1 MLPSLQS
8 GAVRHRFFQP
18 KTSDS
23 QAQSAPKSTRMK
35 VLFFTA
41 SLGGGGAEMHLLR
54 VVNALD
60 RSGFEPLV
68 AVAQSGGS
76 YETALAE
83 DVPVYGLNPTGI
95 RSSTVRMMRS
105 VRPLRQLIQAHRP
118 DLVCSVMDHANVAA
132 ILACRGLP
140 QRPRLV
146 VCTQNS
152 PLAQYGR
159 TWHPLDRLTLGA
171 IARLY
176 PQADRIV
183 ALSEGVAAEVQGL
196 VNPPRT
202 SHLTPIEV
210 IYNAGVDGAVQRGG
224 REGLI
229 LRQGQ
234 TPRLP
239 LLVACGRL
247 HPQKGYPYL
256 LEALALVRQT
266 LPVQLWIV
274 GEGSLRPSLER
285 QIQDLGLTHAVQ
297 LLGFRA
303 NPYQYM
309 AAADLFVLP
318 SLYEGFGNVIV
329 EAMAC
334 GTPVLATDCPHG
346 PAEILEQGKHGLLVP
361 PANAEALAQ
370 GILTVLQNPA
380 LREQYRRRGLT
391 RSQDFQAS
399 TIAHHYGQTFW
410 QTLNAT

>member
-1 MLPSLQS
+1 
-8 GAVRHRFFQP
+8 
-18 KTSDS
+18 
-23 QAQSAPKSTRMK
+23 
-35 VLFFTA
+35 
-41 SLGGGGAEMHLLR
+41 MHLLR

-60 RSGFEPLV
+60 RAVFLPLV
-68 AVAQSGGS
+68 AVAQAGGS
-76 YETALAE
+76 YESALAE
-83 DVPVYGLNPTGI
+83 DVPIYSLNPAGI
-95 RSSTVRMMRS
+95 SSSTVRMVRA

-118 DLVCSVMDHANVAA
+118 DLVCSVMDHANLVA
-132 ILACRGLP
+132 IFACRGLP

-159 TWHPLDRLTLGA
+159 GWHPLDRLVLEGM
-171 IARLY
+171 ARLY
-176 PQADRIV
+176 PQSDCIV
-183 ALSEGVAAEVQGL
+183 ALSKGVAAEVQGL

-202 SHLTPIEV
+202 SHSTPIEV
-210 IYNAGVDGAVQRGG
+210 IYNAGVDGAVKRGG
-224 REGLI
+224 QEGLM

-256 LEALALVRQT
+256 LEALARVRQT

-274 GEGSLRPSLER
+274 GEGPLRPALEH
-285 QIQDLGLTHAVQ
+285 QIQRLGLTHAVQ

-361 PANAEALAQ
+361 PANVDALAQ
-370 GILTVLQNPA
+370 GMLTILQDPA
-380 LREQYRRRGLT
+380 LREQYRRQGLA

-399 TIAHHYGQTFW
+399 TIARHYGHTFW

>member
-1 MLPSLQS
+1 
-8 GAVRHRFFQP
+8 
-18 KTSDS
+18 
-23 QAQSAPKSTRMK
+23 
-35 VLFFTA
+35 
-41 SLGGGGAEMHLLR
+41 MHLLR

-60 RSGFEPLV
+60 RVGFSPLV
-68 AVAQSGGS
+68 AVAQPGGT
-76 YETALAE
+76 YEAALAE
-83 DVPVYGLNPTGI
+83 DVPVYSLNPAGI
-95 RSSTVRMMRS
+95 GSSTMRMVRA

-118 DLVCSVMDHANVAA
+118 DLVCSVMDHANLAA

-159 TWHPLDRLTLGA
+159 PWHPLDRLVLAGM
-171 IARLY
+171 ARLY

-183 ALSEGVAAEVQGL
+183 ALSEGVAAEVQSL
-196 VNPPRT
+196 VNRPRT
-202 SHLTPIEV
+202 SPAPPIEV
-210 IYNAGVDGAVQRGG
+210 IYNAGVDAAVKRGG
-224 REGLI
+224 REGLM

-256 LEALALVRQT
+256 LEALARVRQT

-274 GEGSLRPSLER
+274 GEGPLRPVLER
-285 QIQDLGLTHAVQ
+285 QIQRLGLTNAVQ

-370 GILTVLQNPA
+370 GILSLLQNPA
-380 LREQYRRRGLT
+380 LREQYGRCGLT
-391 RSQDFQAS
+391 RSLDFQADA
-399 TIAHHYGQTFW
+399 IAGHYATMF
-410 QTLNAT
+410 NAVLAAPH